1 MDNDS
6 NCAGPVPAG
15 SRTCYGHRLDALDSH
30 IKDVSGT
37 TVHRFYSMRA
47 RPTTRLKRMF
57 PLSGAGSLKRPAHH
71 GFGPESPVGWAR
83 P

>member
-6 NCAGPVPAG
+6 DCVGPAPTG
-15 SRTCYGHRLDALDSH
+15 SRTYYGHRSDAPDSH
-30 IKDVSGT
+30 IKDASGT
-37 TVHRFYSMRA
+37 TAHRFYSMRT

-57 PLSGAGSLKRPAHH
+57 PLSGAGPLKRPAHR
-71 GFGPESPVGWAR
+71 GFRSEPPGVLAR

>member
-6 NCAGPVPAG
+6 NCAGPAPG
-15 SRTCYGHRLDALDSH
+15 RDRTYYGHRSDAPDSH
-30 IKDVSGT
+30 IKDASGT
-37 TVHRFYSMRA
+37 TAHRFYSMRV

-57 PLSGAGSLKRPAHH
+57 PLRGAGPLKRPAHH
-71 GFGPESPVGWAR
+71 GFGPEPPGVWAR